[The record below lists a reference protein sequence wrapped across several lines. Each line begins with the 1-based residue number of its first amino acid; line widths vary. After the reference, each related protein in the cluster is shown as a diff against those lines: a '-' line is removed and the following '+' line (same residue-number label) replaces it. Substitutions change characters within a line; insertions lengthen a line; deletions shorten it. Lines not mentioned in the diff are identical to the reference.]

1 MNNHITR
8 EQLENYSTAFNS
20 DRASRVACDAVMAG
34 GLLGSCRYPAVIRK
48 MNHEFSLTL
57 KQ

>member
-34 GLLGSCRYPAVIRK
+34 GLLGSCRNPAVMRK
-48 MNHEFSLTL
+48 MNYEFSLTL
-57 KQ
+57 